1 MSVKALRPVIGS
13 LLLLSAVSTPAFAG
27 DFRHIAD
34 PLNLND
40 SLYIGFDDDTFKV
53 GGSFATSHQ
62 KFSAN
67 TNVDGDKWHLGYLYS
82 ASNVNFRASVDHGKT
97 DTPQG
102 KSSHYQY
109 QMGLMTEHQGW
120 FATQVF
126 TELAVNHLAVKRYKD
141 STAANASMTVLKP
154 MTEHWYSEFYLQ
166 GNAGIDGVERYDAKS
181 WLALG
186 YQINPQWSWVI
197 RYQYDWEKLEQ
208 IENEDTQWVF
218 AIRSQF

>member
-1 MSVKALRPVIGS
+1 MSVKALRPFIGS
-13 LLLLSAVSTPAFAG
+13 LLLLSVASAPVLAS

-34 PLNLND
+34 PLNLNN
-40 SLYIGFDDDTFKV
+40 SLYIGFDDDTFKL

-67 TNVDGDKWHLGYLYS
+67 TNFDGDKWHLGYLYS
-82 ASNVNFRASVDHGKT
+82 TRDVNFRASVDHGKT

-102 KSSHYQY
+102 KANHYQY

-120 FATQVF
+120 FSTQVF
-126 TELAVNHLAVKRYKD
+126 TELAVNHLAVKSYKD

-154 MTEHWYSEFYLQ
+154 MTEHWYSEFYVQ
-166 GNAGIDGVERYDAKS
+166 GNAGIDGVERYEARS

-186 YQINPQWSWVI
+186 YQINPQWSWLV
-197 RYQYDWEKLEQ
+197 RYQYDWEKLDR
-208 IENEDTQWVF
+208 IESEDTQWVF

>member
-1 MSVKALRPVIGS
+1 MSVKALRPFIGS
-13 LLLLSAVSTPAFAG
+13 LLLLSVVSAPVLAN

-34 PLNLND
+34 PLNLNT
-40 SLYIGFDDDTFKV
+40 SLYIGFDDDTFKL

-67 TNVDGDKWHLGYLYS
+67 SNFDGDKWHLGYLYS
-82 ASNVNFRASVDHGKT
+82 TSEVNFRASVDHGKT

-102 KSSHYQY
+102 KANHYQY

-120 FATQVF
+120 LSTQVF
-126 TELAVNHLAVKRYKD
+126 TEVAVNHLAVKSYKD
-141 STAANASMTVLKP
+141 STAANASMTILKP
-154 MTEHWYSEFYLQ
+154 MTEHWYSELYVQ
-166 GNAGIDGVERYDAKS
+166 GNAGIDGVERYDARS

-208 IENEDTQWVF
+208 IESEDTQWVF